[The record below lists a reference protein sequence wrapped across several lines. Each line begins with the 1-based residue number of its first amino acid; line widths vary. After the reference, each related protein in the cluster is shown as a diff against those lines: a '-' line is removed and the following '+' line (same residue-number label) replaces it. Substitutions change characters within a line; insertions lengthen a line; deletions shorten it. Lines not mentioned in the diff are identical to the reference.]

1 VVEKSLSISKS
12 TKACAFQSS
21 SESLA
26 DDMLE
31 ICAATG
37 KKMYFYKNGWMDG
50 EGKKLLG
57 ILLLIQHK
65 KGDV

>member
-1 VVEKSLSISKS
+1 
-12 TKACAFQSS
+12 
-21 SESLA
+21 
-26 DDMLE
+26 MLE

-37 KKMYFYKNGWMDG
+37 KKMYFYKNEWMDG